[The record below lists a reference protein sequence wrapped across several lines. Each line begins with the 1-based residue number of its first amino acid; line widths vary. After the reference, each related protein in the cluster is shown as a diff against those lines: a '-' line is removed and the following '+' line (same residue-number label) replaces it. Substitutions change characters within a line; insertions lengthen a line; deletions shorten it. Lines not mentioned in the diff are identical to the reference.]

1 MDDFQQALDLDVRPE
16 LEAAAHAYEQI
27 IAQPA
32 APLDAYLNLACLYWR
47 CLDFEFTWSLT
58 LEIAFIWRAG
68 ERVWQVLDAAEAAYP
83 EFPEIRFW
91 RAYFRLTTLDLPPFV
106 EACRA
111 LVAQPNATFAPYFYL
126 YSATQD
132 SRYLEQARMLYSEA
146 QTTLTT
152 KNRYIVS
159 ILEPF
164 FSA

>member
-1 MDDFQQALDLDVRPE
+1 LDDLQQALDLDVRQE

-27 IAQPA
+27 IAQPD
-32 APLDAYLNLACLYWR
+32 APVDAYLNLACLYWR

-83 EFPEIRFW
+83 DCAEIHFW
-91 RAYFRLTTLDLPPFV
+91 RAYCRLTTLDLPPFV

-111 LVAQPNATFAPYFYL
+111 LVEQPSTTLVPYFYL

-132 SRYLEQARMLYSEA
+132 SGYREQARRLYCEA
-146 QTTLTT
+146 QTVLTT
-152 KNRYIVS
+152 RNRYIVS
-159 ILEPF
+159 VLEPF